1 MGFGEG
7 LDDRPVNAQRET
19 KSISNETT
27 FDRDIDDKAELT
39 RVLVAHC
46 ERVAA
51 RLRNGGLSAG
61 GVTLK
66 LRLPDFSLR
75 TRSRIGLRAAQLTPR
90 LFAAEQALLDA
101 RPGGTAY
108 RLPGLA
114 ATDLSPSADADDL
127 IDGYGRREKLREAAI
142 ASLRDKFGAAAV
154 QRGLAFRPSSRKP

>member
-19 KSISNETT
+19 KSISSETT

-75 TRSRIGLRAAQLTPR
+75 TRSRVGLRATQLTPR
-90 LFAAEQALLDA
+90 LFAAGQALLDA
-101 RPGGTAY
+101 QPGDTAY
-108 RLPGLA
+108 RLPVA

-127 IDGYGRREKLREAAI
+127 IDSYGRREKLREAAI